1 MKVLALTSQKGGSGK
16 TTLAGHIAV
25 EADRAGCG
33 PVAIVDT
40 DPQGSLT
47 DWWNEREAASPSF
60 VQAQIETLEA
70 DLQRARDHGFA
81 LVVIDTPPAITG
93 TIERVI
99 GLADLVAVPTRPS
112 PHDLRAV
119 GTTIEMVESQGK
131 PLVFVV
137 NAANP
142 RARITSEAA
151 IVLSQHGTVAPVT
164 VHQRTDFAAAM
175 IDGRTVMEIERA
187 ERSRDE
193 IVQLWAYLNGRLNG
207 QGHTTLMPASFAN
220 LPGGHSQPHVTKTP
234 ITAASPAPA
243 PAPMPASVATDP
255 AREPA
260 YAAYDYAPSGP
271 GFATGGVPQ
280 PPSWSRVP

>member
-1 MKVLALTSQKGGSGK
+1 MKVLAITSQKGGSGK

-25 EADRAGCG
+25 EAERAGCG

-47 DWWNEREAASPSF
+47 DWWNEREDAALSF
-60 VQAQIETLEA
+60 VQAQIETLDA

-81 LVVIDTPPAITG
+81 LVIIDTPPAITG
-93 TIERVI
+93 TIEKVI

-119 GTTIEMVESQGK
+119 GTTIEMVEAQGK
-131 PLVFVV
+131 PLVFIV

-164 VHQRTDFAAAM
+164 IHQRTDFAAAM
-175 IDGRTVMEIERA
+175 IDGRTVMEIDRA

-193 IVQLWAYLNGRLNG
+193 IVQLWAYLEGRLNG
-207 QGHTTLMPASFAN
+207 NSHATLMPTGF
-220 LPGGHSQPHVTKTP
+220 VTLGDG
-234 ITAASPAPA
+234 PAPLPHKRPSTADSIPAA
-243 PAPMPASVATDP
+243 PPTA
-255 AREPA
+255 EPA
-260 YAAYDYAPSGP
+260 YAGYTATGNGEAMASAAPSTP
-271 GFATGGVPQ
+271 I
-280 PPSWSRVP
+280 PPSWSRIP